1 MTVAAILRQKGHEIA
16 SVSPTTK
23 ISQLITTLNEWR
35 IGAVLVRDAAGQL
48 LGIVSERDIV
58 RSLARDGAA
67 CLDMT
72 AAQLM
77 TRVLHT
83 VTPATATDV
92 AMGMMTA
99 SRVRHLPVIEGDAL
113 VGMISI
119 GDVVKAQLDA
129 QSQEVEQPQGLCF
142 RVGVAALLRAGC
154 LAGRADADKGV
165 VLALRVSIGACH
177 RTLVVGANHECLH
190 GSWESRSC

>member
-16 SVSPTTK
+16 SVSPATK
-23 ISQLITTLNEWR
+23 VSQLTHTLAEWR
-35 IGAVLVRDAAGQL
+35 IGAVLVRDSAGQL

-77 TRVLHT
+77 SHVLHT
-83 VTPATATDV
+83 VTPATTTGA
-92 AMGMMTA
+92 AMGLMTN
-99 SRVRHLPVIEGDAL
+99 SRVRHLPVLDGETL

-119 GDVVKAQLDA
+119 GDVVKAQLDTQA
-129 QSQEVEQPQGLCF
+129 QEVDSLK
-142 RVGVAALLRAGC
+142 AY
-154 LAGRADADKGV
+154 
-165 VLALRVSIGACH
+165 VS
-177 RTLVVGANHECLH
+177 
-190 GSWESRSC
+190 GSA